1 MVTMVL
7 FLAMLAVAQIKMAG
21 MNVKDFWSFIK
32 ANDTLNK
39 LYAFSIK
46 YDQLTPQQQVLFLQ
60 EADTIFDAF
69 EKVPDALWEEEYQKY
84 MEILNKYKD
93 IKINEEEKTFTLGG
107 YTFHEGDYISL
118 DGTTGKIYN
127 GDIISLH
134 IPSTNENHHM
144 LDEQAFNQMKK
155 DATLQAAISAVKNG
169 ETITFL
175 DDITEDVTEDIEEPM
190 PLKGSLVQIYF
201 LDGNPRYGY

>member
-1 MVTMVL
+1 MIFVVLICIMVTMVL

-93 IKINEEEKTFTLGG
+93 IKIKRWEE
-107 YTFHEGDYISL
+107 S
-118 DGTTGKIYN
+118 
-127 GDIISLH
+127 
-134 IPSTNENHHM
+134 
-144 LDEQAFNQMKK
+144 
-155 DATLQAAISAVKNG
+155 
-169 ETITFL
+169 
-175 DDITEDVTEDIEEPM
+175 
-190 PLKGSLVQIYF
+190 
-201 LDGNPRYGY
+201 